1 MCIRDRGLHIIELI
15 DAGRGEDAANY
26 MNALFDHYLENVS
39 L

>member
-1 MCIRDRGLHIIELI
+1 MHIIELME
-15 DAGRGEDAANY
+15 AGGGEDAANY